1 MTAIILAGGKS
12 RRMGNRDK
20 AFIEIEREPLI
31 RRQLRLLKKDFKKII
46 IVANA
51 VDKYK
56 GFKGVRVVPD
66 AVAGQGPLGGILS
79 GLLASGERYNFVV
92 ACDMPFINRPLI
104 KYMQMV
110 KTGYDVVVPRLNNR
124 YEPLFGIYSKSCS
137 KSIKSLLDKKIL
149 KISRFFPK
157 VKVRKISRKEISQF
171 GRPEEIFM
179 NINTPIDLSKLN
191 G

>member
-31 RRQLRLLKKDFKKII
+31 RRQLRLLKKYFKKII
-46 IVANA
+46 IVAND

-56 GFKGVRVVPD
+56 GFNGVKVVPD
-66 AVAGQGPLGGILS
+66 VVAGQGPLGGILS

-92 ACDMPFINRPLI
+92 ACDMPFINLPLI
-104 KYMQMV
+104 KYMQME
-110 KTGYDVVVPRLNNR
+110 KAGYDVVVPMLNNR

-137 KSIKSLLDKKIL
+137 KSIKPLLDKKIL
-149 KISRFFPK
+149 KISRFFSE
-157 VKVRKISRKEISQF
+157 VKVRKISRKEISKF

-179 NINTPIDLSKLN
+179 NINTPIDLSRLD